1 MGAHRRGPWAR
12 LAILLLT
19 AAVLVPRQAGAET
32 LTLACSAVGVELEM
46 CRTGADAWA
55 AETGHSVE
63 IVSVPNGAND
73 RLALYQQIL
82 GAGSDAI
89 DVLQIDVIWPGI
101 LGDHFVDLMPHLDAA
116 TRASHLPAALAN
128 NTVDGRLVALPWFI
142 DVGLLYYRSDLLDT
156 YGRPVPAT
164 WAELAET
171 ATLIQAGER
180 DAGNDRFWGVVFQ
193 GRAYEGLTCN
203 ALEWVASHGGRFV
216 GTDGAITAAE
226 APVVTA
232 LSTVSGWVGAIAPP
246 GVLNYDEE
254 GARAVFQAGDAAFM
268 RNWPYAWPLANAAG
282 SLIAGR
288 VGVAPLPRGGDGGAP
303 AATLGGQQLAV
314 SRYSA
319 HPDLAV
325 DLVRHLT
332 DLEEQRRRAIEAG
345 FNPTHAA
352 LYDDPDV
359 VAATPFIGT
368 LRGIV
373 DGAVARPAAV
383 AGDRYGEA
391 SAAIWNAVHGVLS
404 GATTAEDAAADL
416 QRSLQRLSRGGRW

>member
-1 MGAHRRGPWAR
+1 MGAHRRGPWAHLT
-12 LAILLLT
+12 LAVLT
-19 AAVLVPRQAGAET
+19 AAALLPRPAVAET
-32 LTLACSAVGVELEM
+32 LTLACSAVGIELEM

-55 AETGHSVE
+55 AGTGHSVE
-63 IVSVPNGAND
+63 IVSVPNGANE

-89 DVLQIDVIWPGI
+89 DVFQIDVIWPGT
-101 LGDHFVDLMPHLDAA
+101 LGDHFVDLTPHVDAA
-116 TRASHLPAALAN
+116 TRDSHLPAALAN

-142 DVGLLYYRSDLLDT
+142 DVGLLYYRSDLLDA
-156 YGRPVPAT
+156 YDRPVPAT
-164 WAELAET
+164 WTELTET
-171 ATLIQAGER
+171 AAIVQAGER

-216 GTDGAITAAE
+216 GADGTITAAE
-226 APVVTA
+226 VPVVTA
-232 LSTVSGWVGAIAPP
+232 LSAVSGWVGTIAPP

-268 RNWPYAWPLANAAG
+268 RNWPYAWPLANSAG
-282 SLIAGR
+282 SPIAGR
-288 VGVAPLPRGGDGGAP
+288 VGVAALPHGGDGGAS

-319 HPDLAV
+319 HPELAV

-332 DLEEQRRRAIEAG
+332 GLQEQRRRAIEAG

-368 LRGIV
+368 LRAIV
-373 DGAVARPAAV
+373 DGAVARPAAI

-391 SAAIWNAVHGVLS
+391 SAAIWDAVHGVLS
-404 GATTAEDAAADL
+404 GDTTAQTAADDL
-416 QRSLQRLSRGGRW
+416 QRTLQRLSRGGRW